1 MRSPQN
7 YLATTLVLGLSVL
20 LPGCASVQAPLPPSL
35 ELPKPPS
42 DLRAVR
48 KGDHVYLFWSLPTQ
62 TIDRQTIRRQGPT
75 RICRSLEALMSTCET
90 VAGNIPLE
98 AQAELENTQ
107 NPQPR
112 ARFVDILPMELQKQN
127 ATRRATYAV
136 EATNVNSRGAGLSNQ
151 VQVPLAPTLPPPAN
165 FRAEVNA
172 DGVDLSWNCEAAA
185 AAPGNRYVYR
195 IYRRSTDSGVDV
207 RLADVQCSDRHYQ
220 DQTSEWQKSYEYRIT
235 AVTEAEIPRSSGC
248 SNADSGSA
256 ADCVEVVAVEGMDS
270 PPQKVFT
277 KDVYPPAVPNG
288 MQAVFSGPGQPPFID
303 LLWAPNTEADLA
315 GYNVYRREEGA
326 QPAKI
331 NSELVKSPAFRDV
344 NVASGKTYWYSVS
357 AADARGNESARSE
370 ESSESV
376 P

>member
-1 MRSPQN
+1 M
-7 YLATTLVLGLSVL
+7 
-20 LPGCASVQAPLPPSL
+20 PPSL

-42 DLRAVR
+42 DLRAIR
-48 KGDHVYLFWSLPTQ
+48 KGDHVYLFWSVPTQ

-75 RICRSLEALMSTCET
+75 RICRSLEALMSACGT
-90 VAGNIPLE
+90 VAGNVPPE
-98 AQAELENTQ
+98 AQAELQNTQ

-136 EATNVNSRGAGLSNQ
+136 EATNLNSRGAGLSNQ

-185 AAPGNRYVYR
+185 AAPGIRYVYR
-195 IYRRSTDSGVDV
+195 IYRRMTDSGVDV
-207 RLADVQCSDRHYQ
+207 RLADVQCSDRHYE

-235 AVTEAEIPRSSGC
+235 AVTEAEIPRSPGC
-248 SNADSGSA
+248 SNADSGKA
-256 ADCVEVVAVEGMDS
+256 ANCIEVVAVEGTDS

-288 MQAVFSGPGQPPFID
+288 LQAVFSGPGQPPFID
-303 LLWAPNTEADLA
+303 LLWAPNTEADLS

-331 NSELVKSPAFRDV
+331 NSEPVKSPAFRDV
-344 NVASGKTYWYSVS
+344 NVISGKTYWYSVS
-357 AADARGNESARSE
+357 AVDARGNESARSE